1 MTNIKIKLNLTKD
14 YPNCNL
20 DSIIN
25 APILKNEKVI
35 GVITNYNL
43 NTDEA
48 SGYIYDNITPTFLQD
63 NIVSMEIVN
72 NEK

>member
-1 MTNIKIKLNLTKD
+1 MINVRMKLNLIKD

-25 APILKNEKVI
+25 VPILKDEKVVGI
-35 GVITNYNL
+35 ITNYNL

-48 SGYIYDNITPTFLQD
+48 SGYIYDNIIPSFYQN
-63 NIVSMEIVN
+63 NIISMEIIN
-72 NEK
+72 NG